1 MYLKICKRASKKE
14 LICETGQATPLPP
27 ETMFVYW
34 LPLPY
39 IALANRCVDRCP
51 QQTPTQVVYR
61 WSQQIYDVGD
71 VLVYLVEVSTA
82 TKQPEEPAR
91 VLDACANNVN
101 MQRWGEERAFFVS
114 APLTASI
121 NNFLR
126 SQKDPLPLP
135 LLTYAVS
142 LVAVARPANVCHL
155 AVVRHGHVRVMAH
168 TGWGSRTFTF
178 ALAKERKTSVN
189 KVKLKA
195 RP

>member
-1 MYLKICKRASKKE
+1 MR
-14 LICETGQATPLPP
+14 QAKPHHYPP

-51 QQTPTQVVYR
+51 QQTPIQVVYR
-61 WSQQIYDVGD
+61 WSQQIYDVD

-91 VLDACANNVN
+91 VLNACANNVN
-101 MQRWGEERAFFVS
+101 MQRWGAERAFFVS

-135 LLTYAVS
+135 LLTYS
-142 LVAVARPANVCHL
+142 LFRLLLSP
-155 AVVRHGHVRVMAH
+155 GPP
-168 TGWGSRTFTF
+168 
-178 ALAKERKTSVN
+178 TSVTSRLSGMATLASRLTQGGARERLLSRWL
-189 KVKLKA
+189 KKGRHRSTKLS
-195 RP
+195 